1 MDYEELFSA
10 CNERGLCRRKG
21 QARKRHFLSH
31 LYIKCII
38 YQDRLGTNIGKTQKS
53 AVFSQAFSQER
64 VVPQSKAILR
74 ARLNSWL
81 QLSLNRELPSSLL
94 LLSVA
99 FIMRDTMTI
108 ADKGGPQAVKIAVL
122 ETKQRRY
129 HGELKRL
136 QGKIRDVVRK
146 TPRSKQFIY
155 TNDLYTKT
163 GSGQT

>member
-1 MDYEELFSA
+1 M
-10 CNERGLCRRKG
+10 
-21 QARKRHFLSH
+21 
-31 LYIKCII
+31 
-38 YQDRLGTNIGKTQKS
+38 
-53 AVFSQAFSQER
+53 
-64 VVPQSKAILR
+64 PQSKAILR

-81 QLSLNRELPSSLL
+81 QLSLNREVPSSLL